1 MNVLVVTPP
10 APLVTLDEAREHLR
24 VTTFN
29 EDSLI
34 EGYLRAASAH
44 IDGPFGILKRAVGL
58 QTLEVRSH
66 VFSAIDRLP
75 SGPVVSIDHVKYVD
89 TTGAEQTFGDTY
101 YSLDDDRLVLAHGY
115 RWPALRGDP
124 GGVRIQYQA
133 GFEEVPHPIKQ
144 AALLL
149 IGQWFRNRMAVNVGN
164 IVNELP
170 NGVKALLAPYKVWKF

>member
-10 APLVTLDEAREHLR
+10 APLVTLEEAKEHLR
-24 VTTFN
+24 VTTYN
-29 EDSLI
+29 EDALI
-34 EGYLRAASAH
+34 EGYLLAASAH

-75 SGPVVSIDHVKYVD
+75 SGPVSSIVSVKYVD
-89 TTGAEQTFGDTY
+89 TLGAEQTFGEGLY
-101 YSLDDDRLVLAHGY
+101 ALDGDRVLLTHGN
-115 RWPALRGDP
+115 RWPSLRGDP

-133 GFEEVPHPIKQ
+133 GFETVPAPIKQ

-164 IVNELP
+164 IVNDLP

>member
-10 APLVTLDEAREHLR
+10 APLITLDEAKAQLR
-24 VTTFN
+24 VTTDN
-29 EDSLI
+29 EDQLI
-34 EGYLRAASAH
+34 DGYVMAASAY

-89 TTGAEQTFGDTY
+89 ALGAEQTFAADY
-101 YSLDDDRLVLAHGY
+101 YGLDGDRLLLTHGN
-115 RWPALRGDP
+115 RWPSLRGDP
-124 GGVRIQYQA
+124 GGVRVQYQA
-133 GFEEVPHPIKQ
+133 GFAEVPMPIKQ
-144 AALLL
+144 AAMLLV
-149 IGQWFRNRMAVNVGN
+149 GQWFRNRMAVNVGN
-164 IVNELP
+164 IVNEMP